1 MNINKRPLTESDF
14 KSGHNPCFTTDL
26 NSAALKVYADD
37 GAAII
42 CSLTRNYCLPRR
54 FSNPALE
61 QEPDAPPEKML
72 IHFAQAEVSGA
83 GQWPRLRGE
92 WTPAI

>member
-1 MNINKRPLTESDF
+1 MNITKDRSQNQIFR
-14 KSGHNPCFTTDL
+14 SGHNPCFTSDI

-37 GAAII
+37 GH
-42 CSLTRNYCLPRR
+42 NYLLPYAQLLSAES

-72 IHFAQAEVSGA
+72 IHFA
-83 GQWPRLRGE
+83 RLKS
-92 WTPAI
+92 WCWAVASTPWSANFNNMY